1 MPNLDSKI
9 SSVPRVN
16 AKYADALG
24 RLNIRSIRD
33 LLFHFP
39 FRYEDYSERVPID
52 DLEKDMTAT
61 IMGTVISSKLSRTW
75 KKKIMI
81 VEAHIQDESGTVRA
95 VWFNQPYISD
105 QLVEGRAVRLS
116 GKVSEDSKGI
126 YFSNPA
132 WERSSREPTNTGR
145 LVPIYPETEGITS
158 RWLRW
163 QISELMKRVEDIA
176 DPVPSEMLDELH
188 LPDIKTSLKYIHFPT
203 SENQYL
209 LAQKRFAFQNMLL
222 VQLASL
228 RARQTWEKENA
239 ASIPFDNE
247 NIKNFVDSL
256 PFQLTDAQKKSSFEI
271 LKDLERNKPMNRLLN
286 GDVGSGKTVVA
297 AIAALSVTSVG
308 YQIALMAPTEVL
320 ARQHFESISKLFS
333 EQNITVALLT
343 NSYQLIHPCHSE
355 RSPVLSEKVR
365 DEVEKS
371 QPRSFDSIPPLSR
384 SHSAQDDTKKI
395 SRIELL
401 GNIKTGKINVIIGTH
416 ALIQKD
422 VRFKNLVLV
431 VVDEQHRFGVQQRAY
446 LQKEIANINDG
457 LPGKIPHLLSMT
469 ATPIPR
475 TLTLAFFGDLDL
487 SILDEM
493 PKNRKPIITKIVL
506 PSKREEA
513 YDFVRSEIAEGR
525 QAFFIFPLVEESS
538 KLTELKAATQ
548 EHERLSRDIFPELKL
563 GLLHGKLKAKEKEQ
577 VMQDYKDKKYDILVA
592 TSVVE
597 VGIDVPNASVIMIE
611 DADRFGLSQL
621 HQFRGRVG
629 RGPHQSYCFLLAGK
643 GKSSNN
649 ARLKALEKNVDG
661 FAIAEEDLKLRG
673 PGQFFGTQQSGLP
686 DIAMQHIANVKLIE
700 ISRKYAEEILTR
712 DPSLRKHGLLKK
724 DLERFAINVHME

>member
-24 RLNIRSIRD
+24 RLNIRTIRD

-39 FRYEDYSERVPID
+39 FRYEDYSERIPID
-52 DLEKDMTAT
+52 ELEKGQTAT
-61 IMGTVISSKLSRTW
+61 VMGAVISCKLSRTW
-75 KKKIMI
+75 KKKMMI
-81 VEAHIQDESGTVRA
+81 VEAHIQDESGSIRA

-105 QLVEGRAVRLS
+105 QLLEGRAIRLS
-116 GKVSEDSKGI
+116 GKISEDGKGL

-163 QISELMKRVEDIA
+163 QIQSLIKLATEIEDPIPEKII
-176 DPVPSEMLDELH
+176 DDLH
-188 LPDIKTSLKYIHFPT
+188 LPNLQQALQWIHFPQN
-203 SENQYL
+203 EKQYL
-209 LAQKRFAFQNMLL
+209 IAQKRFAFQDMLL
-222 VQLASL
+222 MQMASL
-228 RARQTWEKENA
+228 RARNAWEKEKAVPIN
-239 ASIPFDNE
+239 FDE
-247 NIKNFVDSL
+247 KLIKNFVDSL
-256 PFQLTDAQKKSSFEI
+256 PFILTNAQKKAAFQIFQDME
-271 LKDLERNKPMNRLLN
+271 KPRPMNRLLN
-286 GDVGSGKTVVA
+286 GDVGSGKTIVA
-297 AIAALSVTSVG
+297 ALAALSCANRG
-308 YQIALMAPTEVL
+308 YQTAIMAPTEVL

-333 EQNITVALLT
+333 KEKISVALLT
-343 NSYQLIHPCHSE
+343 NSYQIKNVIGNQQSVNLDKNSHPDYKL
-355 RSPVLSEKVR
+355 PITNYNKLSK
-365 DEVEKS
+365 
-371 QPRSFDSIPPLSR
+371 
-384 SHSAQDDTKKI
+384 
-395 SRIELL
+395 IELL
-401 GNIKTGKINVIIGTH
+401 KTIKTGKIDIIIGTH

-422 VRFKNLVLV
+422 VRFKNLALT

-487 SILDEM
+487 SLLDEM

-506 PSKREEA
+506 PSKRNEA
-513 YDFVRSEIAEGR
+513 YDFVRSEIVKGR
-525 QAFFIFPLVEESS
+525 QAFIIFPLVEESS

-548 EHERLSRDIFPELKL
+548 EHERLSRNIFPELKL

-577 VMQDYKDKKYDILVA
+577 IMQNYKDRKYDILVA

-629 RGPHQSYCFLLAGK
+629 RGEHQSYCFLLAGK
-643 GKSSNN
+643 GKSSENK
-649 ARLKALEKNVDG
+649 RLKALEKSGDG
-661 FAIAEEDLKLRG
+661 FSIAEEDLKLRG

-700 ISRKYAEEILTR
+700 ISRKYAEEIIST
-712 DPSLRKHGLLKK
+712 DPQLKKHFLLKK
-724 DLERFAINVHME
+724 DLEHFATNVHLE

>member
-9 SSVPRVN
+9 SSTPRVN
-16 AKYADALG
+16 AKYANALG
-24 RLNIRSIRD
+24 RLNIRTIRD
-33 LLFHFP
+33 LLLHFP
-39 FRYEDYSERVPID
+39 FRYEDYSERIPID
-52 DLEKDMTAT
+52 ELSKSQTAT
-61 IMGTVISSKLSRTW
+61 VMGTVVSAKLSRTW
-75 KKKIMI
+75 KKKMLI

-116 GKVSEDSKGI
+116 GKVGEDSKGL

-145 LVPIYPETEGITS
+145 LVPIYPETEGLTS

-163 QISELMKRVEDIA
+163 QIGNLIKLAENIE
-176 DPVPSEMLDELH
+176 DPVPAEMLSDLH
-188 LPDIKTSLKYIHFPT
+188 LPDVKTALKYIHFPT
-203 SENQYL
+203 SDNQYI

-228 RARQTWEKENA
+228 SARNQWKKEKA
-239 ASIPFDNE
+239 VSIPFNNE
-247 NIKNFVDSL
+247 IIKNFVDSL
-256 PFQLTDAQKKSSFEI
+256 PFQLTGAQKKASFEI
-271 LKDLERNKPMNRLLN
+271 LKDIEQSKPMNRLLN

-297 AIAALSVTSVG
+297 AIAALSSAHSS
-308 YQIALMAPTEVL
+308 YQTALMAPTEVL
-320 ARQHFESISKLFS
+320 ARQHFESFCKLFK
-333 EQNITVALLT
+333 EKNISVALLT
-343 NSYQLIHPCHSE
+343 NSYQIVASNQQPTTSTSSKNTSYQL
-355 RSPVLSEKVR
+355 PVT
-365 DEVEKS
+365 DYY
-371 QPRSFDSIPPLSR
+371 
-384 SHSAQDDTKKI
+384 KI
-395 SRIELL
+395 SRPELL
-401 GNIKTGKINVIIGTH
+401 ENIQTGKIDIIIGTH

-422 VRFKNLVLV
+422 VRFKNLALV
-431 VVDEQHRFGVQQRAY
+431 IVDEQHRFGVQQRAY

-457 LPGKIPHLLSMT
+457 LPEKIPHLLSMT

-493 PKNRKPIITKIVL
+493 PKNRKPIITKIIL
-506 PSKREEA
+506 PSKREAA
-513 YDFVRSEIAEGR
+513 YDFVRKEISSGR
-525 QAFFIFPLVEESS
+525 QAFIIFPLVEEST

-548 EHERLSRDIFPELKL
+548 EHERLSRDIFPDLKL

-577 VMQDYKDKKYDILVA
+577 VMQDFKDKKYDILVA

-629 RGPHQSYCFLLAGK
+629 RGEHHSYCFLLAGK
-643 GKSSNN
+643 GKSLNN
-649 ARLKALEKNVDG
+649 ARLKALEKNTDG

-686 DIAMQHIANVKLIE
+686 DIAMQHIGNVKLVE
-700 ISRKYAEEILTR
+700 ISRKYAQELLVS
-712 DPSLRKHGLLKK
+712 DPTLSKYKLLKK
-724 DLERFAINVHME
+724 ELNRFATNVHME